1 MIDVLIIGLIIVGLM
16 VYASTRIKRIS
27 KEAFEFE
34 RIETDD
40 FVVEKPDGLLNV
52 VAPREPLI
60 LDGYSRDF
68 GEENASN
75 VRKVQYSLVRR
86 NGVDMAAAFRD
97 IKSLGEVVSD
107 ESLVVDGNKYRDVS
121 LEFSVDNI
129 DYRELYRLCGNAD
142 GTFVFKATMLRDA
155 GDELDSAIGKMLAS
169 FQVK

>member
-1 MIDVLIIGLIIVGLM
+1 MIDVLILGLIIVALM

-27 KEAFEFE
+27 REAFEFE

-52 VAPREPLI
+52 VAPRAPLL

-75 VRKVQYSLVRR
+75 IRKVQYSLVLRS
-86 NGVDMAAAFRD
+86 GVDMAAAFGD
-97 IKSLGEVVSD
+97 IKSLGNIVSD
-107 ESLVVDGNKYRDVS
+107 ENIVIDGMKYRDVS
-121 LEFSVDNI
+121 VEFTVDSI
-129 DYRELYRLCGNAD
+129 GYRELYRLCGNAD
-142 GTFVFKATMLRDA
+142 GTFVFKATMLEDA
-155 GDELDSAIGKMLAS
+155 GDELDAAVGKMLAS